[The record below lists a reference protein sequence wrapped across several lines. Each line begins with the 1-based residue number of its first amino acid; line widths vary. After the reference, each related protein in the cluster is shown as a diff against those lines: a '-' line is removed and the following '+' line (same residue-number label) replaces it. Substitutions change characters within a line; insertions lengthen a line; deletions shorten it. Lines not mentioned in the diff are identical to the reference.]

1 MDGFDTLLLQI
12 TFEGDIEVRRIN
24 ADEYVWL
31 ELGQSTGEIGAN
43 MQQTAQATQHFH
55 NAHHR
60 QLFHLIPGFAAF
72 RLHQRPGNADKAGI
86 RYAGFERADKTGTKN
101 IAGGFSGDQ
110 GNRQGTQFS
119 H

>member
-1 MDGFDTLLLQI
+1 
-12 TFEGDIEVRRIN
+12 
-24 ADEYVWL
+24 
-31 ELGQSTGEIGAN
+31 
-43 MQQTAQATQHFH
+43 MQQPTQATKHFH

-60 QLFHLIPGFAAF
+60 QLFHLIPGLAAF

-86 RYAGFERADKTGTKN
+86 RDAGFERADKTGAKN

-110 GNRQGTQFS
+110 GNRQGTRFS